1 MNLTANDWCYE
12 DHCNS
17 VEEPLPENIFWEKVI
32 RINNIINRNDP
43 ADNEKLF
50 ELSQELGV

>member
-1 MNLTANDWCYE
+1 MITTNDWCYDE
-12 DHCNS
+12 YVES
-17 VEEPLPENIFWEKVI
+17 VEEPLPENIFWKKVI
-32 RINNIINRNDP
+32 QINNIINRNDP